1 MLSLLHIENIAVIE
15 AADIAFDRGFNVL
28 TGETGA
34 GKSIVIDAINAILGE
49 RTYRDVIR
57 TGANKATVRAVFT
70 GVPELAWF
78 SEFEV
83 PYGDELLV
91 QRQIFLDGKNVC
103 RVNGLPVTVAT
114 LKKLGLQLV
123 QIHGQ
128 HDSQQLFDEASHLA
142 CLDSFA
148 GNDEER
154 TAYRKEYDAYLA
166 IRQEMAQLQ
175 MDEGE
180 KLRLTDALR
189 HQIEELTRAKLQPGE
204 YDALRARQSVLQN
217 AEKLEAGLETAI
229 GCLYGDESSNGAEA
243 MLSQT
248 AAALGQVARFD
259 DALAALSQRA
269 KELMYEVQDLSEN
282 VRARRQDLS
291 YSEAELE
298 QAESRIAQ
306 LQRLFR
312 KYGADEAGLLTL
324 CESAQQR
331 LDQIEFSDD
340 RLQALAQDLEAQK
353 ARLLAAAKALR
364 ATRRTAGARLSD
376 RIVEELRQLDM
387 PRVQFVCQFEKAQPS
402 ETGRDVVRFLMSANA
417 GEALKPMSRVASG
430 GELARIM
437 LAIKNVMAER
447 DAVPTLIFDEVDA
460 GVSGRA
466 AQRVAEKL
474 ASVAKS
480 KQVLC
485 VTHLPQIAA
494 MADCHLRVSK
504 SERAGRT
511 YTAVE
516 PLARRERELELARL
530 IGGAEITET
539 TISSAAEMLRR

>member
-154 TAYRKEYDAYLA
+154 AAYRKEYDAYLA

-204 YDALRARQSVLQN
+204 YDALRARQSVLQS

-248 AAALGQVARFD
+248 AAALGQAARFD

-402 ETGRDVVRFLMSANA
+402 ETGMDVVRFLMSANA

-494 MADCHLRVSK
+494 MAGCHLRVSK

>member
-78 SEFEV
+78 SAFEV

-154 TAYRKEYDAYLA
+154 AAYRKEYDAYLA

-402 ETGRDVVRFLMSANA
+402 ETGMDVVRFLMSANA

-516 PLARRERELELARL
+516 PLTRRERELELARL

>member
-1 MLSLLHIENIAVIE
+1 MLLSKLFKKKDNTPHCAVVIVAAGSSLRMGGDKLMMELCHVPVLARTLLAFQQSPLVDEIIVVTRMEKIMDV
-15 AADIAFDRGFNVL
+15 ADICKKYGVTKAKKVIRGGTSRMESALAGVSEL
-28 TGETGA
+28 SCGTKLIAIHDGA
-34 GKSIVIDAINAILGE
+34 RPLV
-49 RTYRDVIR
+49 TQDVIS
-57 TGANKATVRAVFT
+57 RAVYAARDYLAA
-70 GVPELAWF
+70 VPAIPSVDTL
-78 SEFEV
+78 
-83 PYGDELLV
+83 
-91 QRQIFLDGKNVC
+91 KNVEDE
-103 RVNGLPVTVAT
+103 RVIAT
-114 LKKLGLQLV
+114 LDRECIMRV
-123 QIHGQ
+123 QTPQ
-128 HDSQQLFDEASHLA
+128 VFDADLIKGA
-142 CLDSFA
+142 
-148 GNDEER
+148 
-154 TAYRKEYDAYLA
+154 
-166 IRQEMAQLQ
+166 
-175 MDEGE
+175 
-180 KLRLTDALR
+180 LT
-189 HQIEELTRAKLQPGE
+189 
-204 YDALRARQSVLQN
+204 V
-217 AEKLEAGLETAI
+217 
-229 GCLYGDESSNGAEA
+229 
-243 MLSQT
+243 
-248 AAALGQVARFD
+248 
-259 DALAALSQRA
+259 
-269 KELMYEVQDLSEN
+269 
-282 VRARRQDLS
+282 
-291 YSEAELE
+291 
-298 QAESRIAQ
+298 
-306 LQRLFR
+306 
-312 KYGADEAGLLTL
+312 
-324 CESAQQR
+324 
-331 LDQIEFSDD
+331 
-340 RLQALAQDLEAQK
+340 
-353 ARLLAAAKALR
+353 AAAKALR

-402 ETGRDVVRFLMSANA
+402 ETGMDVVRFLMSANA

-516 PLARRERELELARL
+516 PLTRRERELELARL

>member
-1 MLSLLHIENIAVIE
+1 M
-15 AADIAFDRGFNVL
+15 
-28 TGETGA
+28 T
-34 GKSIVIDAINAILGE
+34 
-49 RTYRDVIR
+49 
-57 TGANKATVRAVFT
+57 
-70 GVPELAWF
+70 
-78 SEFEV
+78 
-83 PYGDELLV
+83 
-91 QRQIFLDGKNVC
+91 RQ
-103 RVNGLPVTVAT
+103 
-114 LKKLGLQLV
+114 
-123 QIHGQ
+123 
-128 HDSQQLFDEASHLA
+128 SHLA

-154 TAYRKEYDAYLA
+154 AAYRKEYDAYLA

-248 AAALGQVARFD
+248 AAALGQAARFD

-298 QAESRIAQ
+298 QAESRLAQ

-312 KYGADEAGLLTL
+312 KYGADEAELLTL

-402 ETGRDVVRFLMSANA
+402 ETGMDVVRFLMSANA
-417 GEALKPMSRVASG
+417 GEALKTPLSRVASG

-466 AQRVAEKL
+466 AQRVAEKPS

-511 YTAVE
+511 YYSRRAAGAAGAGAGAGPTHRRRGNYRDDDLQRGGDAAQVSAVTAPVDK
-516 PLARRERELELARL
+516 RLE
-530 IGGAEITET
+530 IC
-539 TISSAAEMLRR
+539 